1 MLEWDLFDEFGN
13 RKYLTP
19 EERQAYFEAISKAL
33 KRERRTFALMLY
45 YTGCR
50 ISEAL
55 EVTPQRVDYAKK
67 GVVLRSL
74 KRRKTVYR
82 FVPLPDN
89 FLEKLDDVHAV
100 KESQKD
106 KTSSNKPIWNF
117 NRVTGWASIKKV
129 MKKAEIEGIQATP
142 KGLRHSFAIAHQ
154 EMGTPEH
161 MIQRWLGWASPAML
175 SVYGKALGKE
185 ERNLAR
191 KLWDQ

>member
-1 MLEWDLFDEFGN
+1 MLVWDLFDEFGN

-19 EERQAYFEAISKAL
+19 EERQAYFEAISKVL
-33 KRERRTFALMLY
+33 KRERRTFALILY

-55 EVTPQRVDYAKK
+55 EVPYQRVDYAKK
-67 GVVLRSL
+67 GVVFRSL
-74 KRRKTVYR
+74 KRRKKVYR

-100 KESQKD
+100 KEKQRD
-106 KTSSNKPIWNF
+106 KASRNKPIWDF

-161 MIQRWLGWASPAML
+161 MI
-175 SVYGKALGKE
+175 
-185 ERNLAR
+185 
-191 KLWDQ
+191 